1 MSLRNVAIAASAGV
15 IPGGGF
21 CFLGRGRGTRDRA
34 VEIEVL
40 HFVQD
45 DKFVFGGNR
54 EDMGAE
60 YGCDD
65 RGFDGCGG

>member
-1 MSLRNVAIAASAGV
+1 MVA
-15 IPGGGF
+15 
-21 CFLGRGRGTRDRA
+21 
-34 VEIEVL
+34 EVL
-40 HFVQD
+40 HFVQDDKLVQD